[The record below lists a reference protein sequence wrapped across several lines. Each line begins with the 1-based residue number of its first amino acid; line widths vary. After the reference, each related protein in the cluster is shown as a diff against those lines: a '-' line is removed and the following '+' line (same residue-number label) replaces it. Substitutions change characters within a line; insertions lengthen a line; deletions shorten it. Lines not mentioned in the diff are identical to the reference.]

1 MQKLNIINYF
11 YYHKIVKHFWY
22 ILDQFFINLIFKL
35 SGVMMHQNIKWFAII
50 LSIFFLTST
59 TLAQSTSLKKVM
71 DQAAKDYQAGNYSSA
86 VDGLE
91 KAIDIV
97 KNKQKNVY
105 SKLLPQTLPGWTRGE
120 LTFSE
125 ADPRGIEKGYF
136 IEQRYN
142 KSDGYIKAI
151 LIIQS
156 PMVSEAKKMF
166 SSGNTMSNREGF
178 SFETIANKKAL
189 VRYYDK
195 QNKGEITILASNSS
209 IASIYGNNVS
219 LREMKNYARLFKYSE
234 ISKVK

>member
-1 MQKLNIINYF
+1 MR
-11 YYHKIVKHFWY
+11 
-22 ILDQFFINLIFKL
+22 
-35 SGVMMHQNIKWFAII
+35 QNIKWIIII
-50 LSIFFLTST
+50 LSIFHLSST
-59 TLAQSTSLKKVM
+59 VFAQNTSLKSVT
-71 DQAAKDYQAGNYSSA
+71 DQAAKDYQSGNYSSA
-86 VDGLE
+86 VDGLK

-97 KNKQKNVY
+97 KSKQKNEY
-105 SKLLPQTLPGWTRGE
+105 SKLLPQTLPGWSRGE

-136 IEQRYN
+136 IEQRYD
-142 KSDGYIKAI
+142 KSSGYIKAT

-166 SSGNTMSNREGF
+166 STGNTTSNRAGF

-189 VRYYDK
+189 IRYYDE

-219 LREMKNYARLFKYSE
+219 LREMKQYARLFKYSE